1 MVIVEGRASCDV
13 VKLYVNISPSIH
25 PVILSLSNNNKITVK
40 LFQWLL
46 NNTKMTMTAEMY
58 HIHLYLQNTTV
69 FLPFAFQ
76 LQ

>member
-13 VKLYVNISPSIH
+13 VKLYVSISPSIH

-58 HIHLYLQNTTV
+58 HIHLYLQNATV

>member
-46 NNTKMTMTAEMY
+46 NNTKMTMA
-58 HIHLYLQNTTV
+58 
-69 FLPFAFQ
+69 A
-76 LQ
+76 